1 MGYLN
6 ILWNSWKNEA
16 LLNEKVYKLIKVYLR
31 RLSKNPKK
39 PLLTKDATTQ
49 RWTTMKEISGQ
60 AKQNN
65 KSSFLAKLKTDSK
78 IKTGEDK
85 IANEFYKYFANIGS
99 SLVKNIPYPSLLFKR
114 FLERTNTTL
123 PSQYLSIKELGHA
136 FFVWKQTRA
145 LALIK
150 NFNVTKHSFWKLC
163 VPLNLRVRNLSMV
176 GLLDFNLSDDKKCWP
191 VFLDGQQF

>member
-16 LLNEKVYKLIKVYLR
+16 LLNEKVYK
-31 RLSKNPKK
+31 KK

-49 RWTTMKEISGQ
+49 RWTTMTEISGQ

-136 FFVWKQTRA
+136 FFVCKQTRA

-150 NFNVTKHSFWKLC
+150 NFNVIKHSFWKLC
-163 VPLNLRVRNLSMV
+163 GPLNLRVRNLSMV